1 MRTDELDYFLPP
13 HLIAREPARP
23 RDHSRL
29 MVYRRATDRTE
40 HRRFYELPELL
51 EPGDLLIAN
60 DTRVLPA
67 KLILRKASGGL
78 ITGLFLSEAAPRRWR
93 ILLRSRGRVSSGMV
107 LAAIARPQPA
117 PVAQTVE
124 LVLCE
129 RLSEKGQWI
138 AQLNTDQPA
147 PQVLARIGCIPLP
160 PYIEKA
166 RAADWPGRGGTATV
180 LHPDDGLPLPPFG
193 VSEVRQPAEPAITRG
208 RPAVRREAAP
218 TLARPLIAERPT
230 DATDYQT
237 VYAQA
242 VGALAAPTAGLHF
255 TPQLLEQLRLRRL
268 EPAFLTLHVGLG
280 TFLPVSTARL
290 EDHPMHGE
298 WFTVR
303 STLVDQ
309 LRRQRAAGRRIV
321 AVGTTTVRALETA
334 ADTILNP
341 AVSVQDI
348 TAISELFIQPGFHFQ
363 LTDALITNFHLPRST
378 LLALVA
384 ALVGLPRLKALY
396 QQAVRSGYRFYSFGD
411 AMLILP

>member
-29 MVYRRATDRTE
+29 MVYRRATDQTE
-40 HRRFYELPELL
+40 HRRFYELPDLL
-51 EPGDLLIAN
+51 EPGDLLVAN

-93 ILLRSRGRVSSGMV
+93 ILLKSRGRVSPGMV
-107 LAAIARPQPA
+107 LAATTRPQLA
-117 PVAQTVE
+117 PVPQAVE

-138 AQLNTDQPA
+138 AQLSTDQPA
-147 PQVLARIGCIPLP
+147 PQVLAQIGCIPLP

-166 RAADWPGRGGTATV
+166 RAADWPGRGETAAV
-180 LHPDDGLPLPPFG
+180 PNSDDGLPPLPFG
-193 VSEVRQPAEPAITRG
+193 VSAVRQPAEPAITRG
-208 RPAVRREAAP
+208 RSARREAAP
-218 TLARPLIAERPT
+218 AWAQLFTAERPT

-255 TPQLLEQLRLRRL
+255 TPQLLERLRPRRL

-298 WFTVR
+298 WFTIR
-303 STLVDQ
+303 SALVEQ

-334 ADTILNP
+334 AEAILNP
-341 AVSVQDI
+341 AVSVHDI

-396 QQAVRSGYRFYSFGD
+396 QEAVRSGYRFYSFGD